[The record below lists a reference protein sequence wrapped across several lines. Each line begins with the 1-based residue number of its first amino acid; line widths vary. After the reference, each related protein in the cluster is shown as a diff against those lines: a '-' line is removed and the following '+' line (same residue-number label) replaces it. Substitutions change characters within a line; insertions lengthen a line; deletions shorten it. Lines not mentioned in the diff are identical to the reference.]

1 MAKSILSEQI
11 KLILEPIL
19 DKYCYEINDEMTR
32 TDIFS
37 EIKKKL
43 YCHTLFGNDAYKTS
57 CVCDYDEDR
66 KELTCK
72 IKLVPCLEEDWK
84 FAKPMSKRERPG
96 KMLLGLRLRAEL
108 TQKEFANKVKL
119 SVKTISKM
127 ERNKQEITS
136 EQAEI
141 FAKIL
146 KTTKDDFLS

>member
-1 MAKSILSEQI
+1 
-11 KLILEPIL
+11 
-19 DKYCYEINDEMTR
+19 
-32 TDIFS
+32 
-37 EIKKKL
+37 
-43 YCHTLFGNDAYKTS
+43 
-57 CVCDYDEDR
+57 
-66 KELTCK
+66 
-72 IKLVPCLEEDWK
+72 
-84 FAKPMSKRERPG
+84 MSKRERPG

-108 TQKEFANKVKL
+108 TQKEFANKVNL